1 MSQGNIQKWLK
12 KVGDEVIP
20 GDALAAIETDKAVV
34 DFEMQ
39 EEGYVAAL
47 LYPEGAKDVELGKI
61 VAVLVD
67 NKEDVAAFANYTGE
81 SASAPASAP
90 AAAEASPTPAA
101 AAAPTQQA
109 SQPAAASG
117 DRQFVSPLAK
127 RMAEEKGL
135 SLDGIQGSGP
145 NHRIIAADVA
155 EAKVG
160 APAAS

>member
-12 KVGDEVIP
+12 KVGDEIIP

-47 LYPEGAKDVELGKI
+47 LYPEGAKDIDLGKI
-61 VAVLVD
+61 VAVIVD
-67 NKEDVAAFANYTGE
+67 SKEDVAAFANYSAE

-90 AAAEASPTPAA
+90 AAEVASPSSPAA
-101 AAAPTQQA
+101 SAAPAQQA

-117 DRQFVSPLAK
+117 DR
-127 RMAEEKGL
+127 
-135 SLDGIQGSGP
+135 
-145 NHRIIAADVA
+145 
-155 EAKVG
+155 
-160 APAAS
+160 